1 MIADQGQN
9 REVQRLS
16 VCHYL
21 NDNSIVT
28 LTGQSDCNS
37 LATIWSEER
46 GREGG
51 GGKGALEKNRGRR
64 GRKCVCD

>member
-9 REVQRLS
+9 REVQRLL

-51 GGKGALEKNRGRR
+51 GGQRSL
-64 GRKCVCD
+64 RKEWREEGKKVCL